1 MVPVLPKQTLSMK
14 TRDGVRLDA
23 DVYRPDI
30 EGECPVLL
38 MRQPYGRAIA
48 STVVYAHPIW
58 YAAHGYIVVIQD
70 VRGRGSSQGDFLLF
84 ADEIADGAD
93 TVAWAAALS
102 GSNGNVGMY
111 GFSYQGMTQLYAAAE
126 RPTSLK
132 TLCPA
137 MIGYD
142 LYTDW
147 AYEGGAFC
155 LQASL
160 GWATQLAAETARRKG
175 DRPTYESLYSAART
189 APVCDPI
196 SARSDLL
203 TKLAPDSFYHDWIAN
218 PEATADYW
226 QQLSPKTHV
235 QDVDLPML
243 HIGGWY
249 DTYMRGTLR
258 FYKEMAARSR
268 HPQHLWVGPWA
279 HIPWGRRV
287 GHQDF
292 GSEANSPID
301 VVQIRWFDHVLK
313 GKPNG
318 LSDEMPVRLFELGS
332 NQWRSLSHWPAS
344 APVRYHLQSNGLAS
358 IDQRAGRLSTSFSPE
373 SNSLAAIPDVL
384 VHDPWRPVPAL
395 GGHCT
400 VPSGMV
406 ERSLLDCRADV
417 LTYTSDPLTE
427 DWSFAGELSVEITC
441 SADAPSF
448 DLCAIVSYMC
458 PDGKTYP
465 LTQGYRRVDSCS
477 SSPPD
482 SHDPADVTSRLSPR
496 PQTVQ
501 INLQPICASIKKG
514 QCLRL
519 SLSAACFPAYSLN
532 SGTSQSGSVVGGG
545 DRLLDARIITIQI
558 HSNANLPS
566 RLNFPEPLSSL

>member
-1 MVPVLPKQTLSMK
+1 MFPVLPKQTLSMT

-23 DVYRPDI
+23 DVYRPDA
-30 EGECPVLL
+30 EGEFPVLL

-84 ADEIADGAD
+84 EDEIADGAD
-93 TVAWAAALS
+93 TVAWAAALP
-102 GSNGNVGMY
+102 GSNSSVGMY

-126 RPTSLK
+126 QPAALK

-142 LYTDW
+142 LHADW

-175 DRPTYESLYSAART
+175 DRTAYEALYQAARM
-189 APVCDPI
+189 APACDPV
-196 SARSDLL
+196 SGRSELL
-203 TKLAPDSFYHDWIAN
+203 MKLAPDSFYHDWTAN
-218 PEATADYW
+218 PDPHADYW
-226 QQLSPKTHV
+226 QQLSPKTHL
-235 QDVDLPML
+235 QNVDLPML

-268 HPQHLWVGPWA
+268 HLQHLWVGPWG

-287 GHQDF
+287 GTQDF
-292 GSEANSPID
+292 GPEANSPID
-301 VVQIRWFDHVLK
+301 ALQIRWFDHMLK

-318 LSDEMPVRLFELGS
+318 LSGEPPVRLFELGT
-332 NQWRSLSHWPAS
+332 NQWRSLPHWTES
-344 APVRYHLQSNGLAS
+344 APVRYFLQSNGLAS
-358 IDQRAGRLSTSFSPE
+358 IDQQAGRLSPDSPSADAE
-373 SNSLAAIPDVL
+373 LENPIPDVL

-395 GGHCT
+395 GGHST
-400 VPSGMV
+400 IPSGMV
-406 ERSLLDCRADV
+406 ERSLLDSRADV
-417 LTYTSDPLTE
+417 LTYTSDPLPE
-427 DWSFAGELSVEITC
+427 DWSFAGELSVELTC
-441 SADAPSF
+441 STDAPSF
-448 DLCAIVSYMC
+448 DLCAVLSYVC
-458 PDGKTYP
+458 PSGQTYP
-465 LTQGYRRVDSCS
+465 LTQGYRRVAESPISPES
-477 SSPPD
+477 SSASESSLPD
-482 SHDPADVTSRLSPR
+482 A
-496 PQTVQ
+496 PQTIQ
-501 INLQPICASIKKG
+501 INLQPVCARIKQG

-545 DRLLDARIITIQI
+545 DRLLDARVITIQI
-558 HSNANLPS
+558 HSSAALPS
-566 RLNFPEPLSSL
+566 CLNLPEPLSSL